1 MYNREIIREIDNLL
15 LSTHRPGI
23 ETVIAHL
30 HQGNDAFYRVPAST
44 KFHDNFSGGL
54 VKHSM
59 DVYLEAKVAYEKLV
73 TSGIQPSFGM
83 DSVIL
88 CSLLHDV
95 CKIDEYEIVDGKS
108 KHTTQYRPGGAH
120 GLKSE
125 RLLRG
130 WHLDLTADER
140 RAIIWHMGAYANDAR
155 EHFST
160 TYRPVASAS
169 LLVKIIHEADHHA
182 AKKSK

>member
-1 MYNREIIREIDNLL
+1 MYNLRLYPLVVKIIFCLQNSVVVAIGRLL
-15 LSTHRPGI
+15 RP
-23 ETVIAHL
+23 
-30 HQGNDAFYRVPAST
+30 
-44 KFHDNFSGGL
+44 
-54 VKHSM
+54 
-59 DVYLEAKVAYEKLV
+59 
-73 TSGIQPSFGM
+73 
-83 DSVIL
+83 
-88 CSLLHDV
+88 
-95 CKIDEYEIVDGKS
+95 S
-108 KHTTQYRPGGAH
+108 KTGRK
-120 GLKSE
+120 KSE